1 MVSEKYIFF
10 SLTTIHLPLT
20 TKYGFMLEAIN
31 LSKTYTSD
39 GVDYNVLKNV
49 SLQIR
54 QGECAAIIGKSGS
67 GKSTLMHLL
76 ACLDAPTSGSV
87 NFSGADLSLLSERE
101 KDTLRNEQFG
111 FVFQQFFLNGHDT
124 VFENVVLPLRIR
136 GADNYDLI
144 KNAMNALEAVGLKD
158 KETKRAKDLS
168 GGEKQRVCIA
178 RALVGEPQIIFA
190 DEPTGNL
197 DSNTS
202 AAIEDM
208 LFRLNKE
215 KGITLI
221 VVTHDEDLAG
231 KCERVIEL
239 KDGEIISDR
248 AKESLTR

>member
-1 MVSEKYIFF
+1 
-10 SLTTIHLPLT
+10 
-20 TKYGFMLEAIN
+20 MLEAIK

-54 QGECAAIIGKSGS
+54 QGECAAIVGKSGS

-87 NFSGADLSLLSERE
+87 NFSGADLSLLSEVE

-178 RALVGEPQIIFA
+178 RALVGEPRVIFA

-239 KDGEIISDR
+239 KDGEIIADR
-248 AKESLTR
+248 AKESSTR